1 MYIYNIICKD
11 PWNILQQLIKK
22 FLYKMSQRYQNKH
35 SKTQLYDG
43 DDGDDSDDGDHDKA
57 KIRFLWQEVVRSLP
71 NVGLWAL

>member
-22 FLYKMSQRYQNKH
+22 FLYKMSQRYQDEH
-35 SKTQLYDG
+35 SKTQLY
-43 DDGDDSDDGDHDKA
+43 DGDDSDDGDHDKA